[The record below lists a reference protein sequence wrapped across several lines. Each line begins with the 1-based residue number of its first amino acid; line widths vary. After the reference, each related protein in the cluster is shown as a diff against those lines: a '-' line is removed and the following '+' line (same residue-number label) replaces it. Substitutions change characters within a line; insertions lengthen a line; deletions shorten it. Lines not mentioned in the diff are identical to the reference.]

1 MDTWIWIVI
10 AIGAAVLIGALAYA
24 AWTTRRTKTLK
35 ERFGPEYD
43 RVSEEADSRRDA
55 EAELLE
61 RAKRREELEIRPL
74 EPDAR
79 ERYLIRWEE
88 VQARFV
94 DDPEEAVESA
104 DELIQAVMR
113 ERGYPIDDFE
123 QRAADLSVDHPEV
136 VGHYRSAHAIAT
148 DDDSGE
154 ARTEDLRRAMMHYR
168 ALFEEVL
175 VAEPDREGVR

>member
-10 AIGAAVLIGALAYA
+10 AVGAAVVIAALASTSWKA
-24 AWTTRRTKTLK
+24 RRTKTLQ

-61 RAKRREELEIRPL
+61 RTKRREELEIRPL
-74 EPDAR
+74 DPDAR
-79 ERYLIRWEE
+79 ERYLIRWDE

-94 DDPEEAVESA
+94 DDPEEAVGSA
-104 DELIQAVMR
+104 DQLIQAVMR

-148 DDDSGE
+148 DGDTGD

-168 ALFEEVL
+168 ALFQELL

>member
-10 AIGAAVLIGALAYA
+10 AVGAAALIAALAYT
-24 AWTTRRTKTLK
+24 AWKARRTKTLQD
-35 ERFGPEYD
+35 RFGPEYD

-61 RAKRREELEIRPL
+61 RTKRREELEIRPL
-74 EPDAR
+74 ATDAR
-79 ERYLIRWEE
+79 ERYLIRWED

-94 DDPEEAVESA
+94 DDPDEAVESA
-104 DELIQAVMR
+104 DELIQSVMR
-113 ERGYPIDDFE
+113 ERGYPIDDFD

-148 DDDSGE
+148 DGE
-154 ARTEDLRRAMMHYR
+154 TGETRTEDLRRAMMHYR
-168 ALFEEVL
+168 ALFQEVL
-175 VAEPDREGVR
+175 VADPDREGVR

>member
-1 MDTWIWIVI
+1 MATWIWIVI
-10 AIGAAVLIGALAYA
+10 AVGAAVVIAALAYT
-24 AWTTRRTKTLK
+24 AWKARRTKTLQ

-43 RVSEEADSRRDA
+43 RISEEADSRRDA

-61 RAKRREELEIRPL
+61 RAKRREELDIRPL
-74 EPDAR
+74 DPDAR
-79 ERYLIRWEE
+79 ERYLVQWEE

-104 DELIQAVMR
+104 DRLIQEVMR

-148 DDDSGE
+148 DRDTGGS
-154 ARTEDLRRAMMHYR
+154 RTEDLRRAMMHFR
-168 ALFEEVL
+168 ALFQEVL
-175 VAEPDREGVR
+175 VAERDRE